1 MQLAL
6 SHVTSEYDT
15 IARTGCT
22 QKQLSLLEAIPSR
35 LAHLSFD
42 DLLAEGLRIRRSYDR
57 AAQIIRA
64 QIEKGEDAVVMQ
76 RAMVVE
82 YILRHTCLIFV
93 EEVQRT
99 LARGGGVN
107 RRGMEAAKWLTEDA
121 ALGGHE
127 TMPFSGVAD
136 PEQLRILT
144 DALANHCRE
153 AGSQGRLPTTTPHGW
168 S

>member
-22 QKQLSLLEAIPSR
+22 QKQLALLEAIPSR
-35 LAHLSFD
+35 LPHLSFD

-57 AAQIIRA
+57 VAQIIRA
-64 QIEKGEDAVVMQ
+64 QIEKGEDAVPPMMERV
-76 RAMVVE
+76 MVVE

-99 LARGGGVN
+99 LASTR
-107 RRGMEAAKWLTEDA
+107 
-121 ALGGHE
+121 
-127 TMPFSGVAD
+127 
-136 PEQLRILT
+136 EQM
-144 DALANHCRE
+144 
-153 AGSQGRLPTTTPHGW
+153 S
-168 S
+168 